1 MIFSQK
7 NAPAVTRGRS
17 AATVPMF
24 AIAEVGQ
31 GRFNTHAT
39 KQLLSNFKGNPSEVK
54 EIYIHFDE
62 SGSRKMTF
70 SLDAAKIKGAKVGEG
85 IKASVGEKS
94 GQLAFTISWIANQL
108 GYNFKD
114 SGNHTFTLES
124 NKDGS
129 TFSFV
134 FPEGTLPNTTVK
146 RAPRKAKTA
155 VETPA
160 TEATPVT
167 EDVE

>member
-7 NAPAVTRGRS
+7 NAPAATRGRS
-17 AATVPMF
+17 AANVPMLS
-24 AIAEVGQ
+24 IAQVGQ
-31 GRFNTHAT
+31 GRFNTYAT
-39 KQLLSNFKGNPSEVK
+39 KQLLNTFKGNPSEVK

-62 SGSRKMTF
+62 TGSRKMAF
-70 SLDAAKIKGAKVGEG
+70 SLDAAKIKGAKLGDG
-85 IKASVGEKS
+85 IKASVGTKS

-114 SGNHTFTLES
+114 SGNHSFSLES

-129 TFSFV
+129 AFSFV
-134 FPEGTLPNTTVK
+134 FPEGTLANTTVK
-146 RAPRKAKTA
+146 RAPRKAKTVVDA
-155 VETPA
+155 PA